1 MRDQNVLRGFQEHDR
16 VINILHNR
24 VQNLEKVCD
33 KLYLNFLTQQM
44 MWDCLMGLLVK
55 KAVFSAGEF
64 DAEMKAL
71 QEATQK
77 AMEAD
82 AKKKAEEKEMS
93 TVGKVTVLSDVP
105 AIPVVK

>member
-1 MRDQNVLRGFQEHDR
+1 MRDQNILRGFQEHDR
-16 VINILHNR
+16 AINDLHKR
-24 VQNLEKVCD
+24 FKRIEKSYD
-33 KLYLNFLTQQM
+33 DLYLNFLTQQM

-55 KAVFSAGEF
+55 KGVFSTGEF

-82 AKKKAEEKEMS
+82 AEKKKMETE
-93 TVGKVTVLSDVP
+93 GKTTVLSDVP
-105 AIPVVK
+105 AIPIVK